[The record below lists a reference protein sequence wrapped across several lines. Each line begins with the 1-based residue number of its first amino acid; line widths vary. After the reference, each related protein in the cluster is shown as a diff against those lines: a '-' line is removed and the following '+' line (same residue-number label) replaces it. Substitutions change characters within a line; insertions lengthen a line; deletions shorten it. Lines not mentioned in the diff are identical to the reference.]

1 MTDQARKELEQKAD
15 KLAEDYVMREDTITE
30 NDRVPFD
37 NGYGSQTVDFE
48 KEVKKGYKDGYIA
61 GAEGYEK
68 QKEIN
73 KELVDDIAV
82 LNKRIRELE
91 KDKAY
96 FSNNLDAEVEKK
108 LEMQKEINELK
119 KRIAE
124 QNAEIER
131 LAIEKRQ
138 AAEREAQDIRARFPQ

>member
-108 LEMQKEINELK
+108 LEMQKEINEHK